1 MRVLIQQ
8 PRLPHYRAPLMRRI
22 VQLHG
27 WDLTLVYTP
36 RAGTG
41 ESGIEV
47 RASSDACWKTV
58 HLPLRTYHL
67 GSLRL
72 NYQQGL
78 LRMLRAEPWDAVF
91 LEGAVANFSGYL
103 AARWCRRHRIP
114 CIWWTKGYFV
124 PIGAVKRWLLR
135 LQLREP
141 HAFLPYGDTTHE
153 FLKQNGVRAE
163 QIVRAYNTV
172 DIETIVACREM
183 LQQRGRE
190 WLAKAGWQEKRPIIA
205 TVGRLIPTKRVDELL
220 HALKLLAQNGQEFY
234 GIVIGDGSE
243 REALESL
250 ARELGLEQQ
259 VYFTGRVP
267 EDDDAAILSVAD
279 VAVFC
284 GALGL
289 AINQAMALGTP
300 VVVADLPGPDGEMV
314 IHGETGWRYRQ
325 GYVDQLAERLQAIV
339 CNDSGEIIRV
349 IQQALHEILQK
360 RSLTAYAN
368 AFGEAVLI
376 GRRLL

>member
-1 MRVLIQQ
+1 
-8 PRLPHYRAPLMRRI
+8 
-22 VQLHG
+22 
-27 WDLTLVYTP
+27 
-36 RAGTG
+36 
-41 ESGIEV
+41 
-47 RASSDACWKTV
+47 
-58 HLPLRTYHL
+58 
-67 GSLRL
+67 
-72 NYQQGL
+72 
-78 LRMLRAEPWDAVF
+78 
-91 LEGAVANFSGYL
+91 
-103 AARWCRRHRIP
+103 
-114 CIWWTKGYFV
+114 
-124 PIGAVKRWLLR
+124 
-135 LQLREP
+135 
-141 HAFLPYGDTTHE
+141 
-153 FLKQNGVRAE
+153 
-163 QIVRAYNTV
+163 
-172 DIETIVACREM
+172 
-183 LQQRGRE
+183 
-190 WLAKAGWQEKRPIIA
+190 
-205 TVGRLIPTKRVDELL
+205 VDELL
-220 HALKLLAQNGQEFY
+220 HALKLLSQNGQEFY
-234 GIVIGDGSE
+234 GIVVGDGPE
-243 REALESL
+243 REPLERL
-250 ARELGLEQQ
+250 ARELGLAQR

-339 CNDSGEIIRV
+339 CNNSGEIIRV